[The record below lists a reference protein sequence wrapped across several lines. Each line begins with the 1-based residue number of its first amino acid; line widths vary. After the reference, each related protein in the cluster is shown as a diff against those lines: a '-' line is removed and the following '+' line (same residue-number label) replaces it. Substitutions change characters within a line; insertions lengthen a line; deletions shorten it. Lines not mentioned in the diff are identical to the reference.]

1 MARYRGPRLK
11 KCRAVGAVLPGLTTA
26 GTLERPYPP
35 GDHGQRRRGR
45 PSDYKVRLVE
55 KQKVR
60 WHYGVLEKQFIR
72 YVKEASRRKGP
83 TGKILANLLES
94 RLDNMIWRIGL
105 APTIPAARQ
114 MVVHGHITVDGSRV
128 DRPSYQVKVGQIL
141 SVRVKS
147 RSKPYIAEAI
157 EASAA
162 WPRPQYLEFD
172 PSKVEGRVVAAPH
185 ADDLPLEVNLQAIVE
200 FYSQKL

>member
-105 APTIPAARQ
+105 APPFLPPGRWWCTDTSRWMVPAW
-114 MVVHGHITVDGSRV
+114 TV
-128 DRPSYQVKVGQIL
+128 
-141 SVRVKS
+141 
-147 RSKPYIAEAI
+147 
-157 EASAA
+157 
-162 WPRPQYLEFD
+162 PRT
-172 PSKVEGRVVAAPH
+172 R
-185 ADDLPLEVNLQAIVE
+185 
-200 FYSQKL
+200 